1 MFKKS
6 WIYRMY
12 TYIHLEFIKSAKNQ
26 PVLGKMIFKLHSLT
40 VKCAFMRVCNVHSVL
55 HANGR
60 SMSTLN

>member
-1 MFKKS
+1 
-6 WIYRMY
+6 MY

-26 PVLGKMIFKLHSLT
+26 PVLVKMIFKLHSLT